1 MRIKIFTIRNGGAD
15 AITNKDWLY
24 VVNGS
29 ATVSSSYVVQLPSSL
44 DLGVTIK
51 LLYKAT
57 KTGVGTIAIGGITI
71 PEEFHDKPFWVVMTY
86 TSDGWV
92 TVFLPSLSEEGSV
105 PWASIAST
113 GKITNDDVAASAAIS
128 RTKLASGTAS
138 RALINNASGV
148 ISESNVTD
156 TELAYLS
163 GVTSSVQAQINGK
176 LSTVTNANVAAAAG
190 IALSKLAA
198 VTANRAL
205 KSDASGVI
213 VPAGVTST
221 ELEYLAGVHTNIQ
234 TQFSG
239 KVSTS
244 LPRGNILIGNS
255 LGAAVAMS
263 VKDSGKILVGN
274 GTDAL
279 PVSVSGDAT
288 LSSAGTLTI
297 ANEAITAAKLSDS
310 NRYDIK
316 YFFIDAFKNRGIT
329 YPIYVGNG
337 IVRTVGFTTLSCTET
352 ASDYNRNIR
361 FTDVAGNPLTGTS
374 LTDGKLTISETAGN
388 SNWADV
394 LGSVETSC
402 IPSSFVPLKFTAAA
416 NGVSDLT
423 GYIFVVYERTEI
435 NVT

>member
-190 IALSKLAA
+190 IALSKLAT